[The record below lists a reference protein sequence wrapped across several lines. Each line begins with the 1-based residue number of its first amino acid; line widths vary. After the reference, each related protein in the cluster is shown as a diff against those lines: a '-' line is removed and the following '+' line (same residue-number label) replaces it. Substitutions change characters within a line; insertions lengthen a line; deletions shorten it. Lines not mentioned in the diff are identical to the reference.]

1 MLPGH
6 FEFSSLSI
14 IQNIQLQKTGSQ
26 AANEFSWKETR
37 GIIYY
42 RNTNSSFCDSKY
54 KIKERAMIWLTFTK
68 ITVTFQIKLDIFM
81 VMLNKWYEVGDN
93 VFK

>member
-26 AANEFSWKETR
+26 AAKELSLEKKHGAFFIT
-37 GIIYY
+37 GIQILPSVIP
-42 RNTNSSFCDSKY
+42 N
-54 KIKERAMIWLTFTK
+54 
-68 ITVTFQIKLDIFM
+68 IKL
-81 VMLNKWYEVGDN
+81 KKGQ
-93 VFK
+93 

>member
-1 MLPGH
+1 
-6 FEFSSLSI
+6 
-14 IQNIQLQKTGSQ
+14 
-26 AANEFSWKETR
+26 
-37 GIIYY
+37 
-42 RNTNSSFCDSKY
+42 
-54 KIKERAMIWLTFTK
+54 MIWLTFTK